1 MIPLFTAAQIRAADN
16 YAIEKLGIPGI
27 VLMENASLSIFHSI
41 LEYIPDLNFND
52 TVGIVAGK
60 GNNGGDGFALAR
72 QFVNAG
78 IPVHVISMGREKE
91 LKGDALTN
99 YRIFKKLIAANN
111 YSSLTTFSTVR
122 DLNKL
127 SSCLIIVDAI
137 LGTGSKGELRDPY
150 TSIINKL
157 NSFDSIRVAIDIPTG
172 LDLDTG
178 HTELCFDADL
188 TISLAELKRG
198 LFYNKGY
205 AYCGEVVK
213 GSIGLGEEYFDSLE
227 VDEYLI
233 EPEDAFDGLPV
244 KQIDAHKYSAGK
256 VLTIAGS
263 GGLPGAAFFTA
274 NSVLKAGSGASV
286 LAFPKTLK
294 QLAQQKLDG
303 ATVITYDDQ
312 SNEILAD
319 ENVGELSDKN
329 NWADVIAIGPGLG
342 RDVSTQKAVLSILAN
357 HKNKKF
363 VIDADA
369 LFALRK
375 NKYKKVDLQNKILT
389 PHHKE
394 FADMLGIE
402 ISDLEKNILEIGR
415 KFAVNTQ
422 SYLVL
427 KGAPTMIFNPV
438 GEVFINTSGNEG
450 MAKFGTGDVL
460 TGIIAAMLS
469 QSDDI
474 ESALITSVYLHG
486 LSADLLL
493 EKLTE
498 FGITASDIM
507 NNFPAAIKFL
517 RNSIV

>member
-1 MIPLFTAAQIRAADN
+1 MIPLFSSEQLRAADN
-16 YAIEKLGIPGI
+16 YAIKKLGIPGI

-78 IPVHVISMGREKE
+78 IPVHVISMGKEKE

-99 YRIFKKLIAANN
+99 YRIYKNLIAANN
-111 YSSLTTFSTVR
+111 YTSLTTFSTVR

-137 LGTGSKGELRDPY
+137 LGTGSKGELRYPY

-157 NSFDSIRVAIDIPTG
+157 NNFDSIRVAIDIPTG

-178 HTELCFDADL
+178 YTELCFDADL

-205 AYCGEVVK
+205 AFSGEVVK
-213 GSIGLGEEYFDSLE
+213 GSIGLGSEYFDSIT
-227 VDEYLI
+227 VNEYLV
-233 EPEDAFDGLPV
+233 EPEDANDGLPV

-263 GGLPGAAFFTA
+263 GSLPGAAFFTA
-274 NSVLKAGSGASV
+274 NSVLKSGGGASV
-286 LAFPKTLK
+286 LAFPRSLK

-303 ATVITYDDQ
+303 ATVISYDDK
-312 SNEILAD
+312 SNEILSEGAVSSLT
-319 ENVGELSDKN
+319 EKIK
-329 NWADVIAIGPGLG
+329 WADVIAIGPGLG
-342 RDVSTQKAVLSILAN
+342 REVSTQKAVLDILN
-357 HKNKKF
+357 NFNNKKF

-369 LFALRK
+369 LYPLRNGK
-375 NKYKKVDLQNKILT
+375 FKKVNLQNKILT

-394 FADMLGIE
+394 FADLLGIE
-402 ISDLEKNILEIGR
+402 IVDLQKNILEIGR
-415 KFAVNTQ
+415 KFASSTK
-422 SYLVL
+422 SYLAL
-427 KGAPTMIFNPV
+427 KGAPTIIFNPA

-460 TGIIAAMLS
+460 TGVIAAMLS
-469 QSDDI
+469 QSSDI
-474 ESALITSVYLHG
+474 ESALISSVYLHG

-498 FGITASDIM
+498 YGITASDIM
-507 NNFPAAIKFL
+507 NNIPAAIKFL